1 MIDLLLIISTV
12 VLLILAQFLR
22 MILAHRIPESLQYKS
37 IVLAQPPDVVQDL
50 FTQADRALMNL
61 GFSAGY
67 WASVQTQ
74 PPLPGMHAPL
84 VRLYHHPQK
93 PVIARVHPPHSVFS
107 TDRCQVVFLSISQKK
122 RILVTANRMLELFP
136 RPPKDRV
143 VVINAEDDSV
153 SEQFQVHCQEM
164 QRLAIEWQDNARE
177 HGEKRWTFKLA
188 NYYEKKIIRWYL
200 RNQYI
205 KRQAD
210 GSATPTLR
218 VAVRFI
224 MRFFTGR
231 EQNPPR
237 EFSPLPVDRAAY
249 LFHNWQLANSLPP
262 PLTTQL
268 GIFLFS
274 SILFMLIG
282 GLFWEWQTAPL
293 LLGVIL
299 FHEFGHWLAMR
310 MLGYRNLQ
318 ILMLPLIGGVTF
330 GQETTYKASHRVIVS
345 LMGPFPGIILGTA
358 LLAFNGMQGETLPL
372 LAILLLA
379 VNYLNLLP
387 FMPLDGGQLLKTLIS
402 HKRFGLMIAL
412 EWLGVAGLLLLG
424 WMSNSLLLASLA
436 LLPLFGSL
444 KLMRKSRIY
453 QNLNRLD
460 QESNIT
466 QDERLVAS
474 VIQVMDQTAKSYRPL
489 KKKAA
494 EIREIMSTL
503 KLERPA
509 PAIIGLLLGSY
520 LALFLVPP
528 VVAYSTSSA
537 LRLYTQRLYTQT
549 LFHGI
554 DEIQQAETAHEEEH
568 SQTTSELLAELGSEF
583 SSLDQP
589 DQQMPPHRLLLKP
602 ASEADILAA
611 EQRLQT
617 RFESDY
623 RQLLMTSNGVNTF
636 WQDPTA
642 DHYMLLPIEQVSR
655 FGAELNR
662 IKDSMTEAK
671 APVAHVS
678 LEPSNG
684 NYQEM
689 SFDYEQLGSMLLI
702 GRQTDMEYLLL
713 DQSTDG
719 MPAQVIQIY
728 KSISGL
734 GGSRYAN
741 LKSYLTV
748 QLSHLK
754 VAAP

>member
-12 VLLILAQFLR
+12 VMLILAQFLR
-22 MILAHRIPESLQYKS
+22 MILAFRIPESLQYKP
-37 IVLAQPPDVVQDL
+37 IALAQPPDVVQDL
-50 FTQADRALMNL
+50 FTQADQALMNL

-74 PPLPGMHAPL
+74 PPLPGMNAPL

-107 TDRCQVVFLSISQKK
+107 TDRCQIIFISISQKK
-122 RILVTANRMLELFP
+122 RILATANRILELLP
-136 RPPKDRV
+136 RPPKNRV
-143 VVINAEDDSV
+143 VMINTQDDSV
-153 SEQFQVHCQEM
+153 SGQFQAHCQEM

-188 NYYEKKIIRWYL
+188 NYYEKKMIRWYL
-200 RNQYI
+200 RNHHI
-205 KRQAD
+205 RQQTD

-218 VAVRFI
+218 VAARFI
-224 MRFFTGR
+224 VRLFTGR
-231 EQNPPR
+231 EKNPPR
-237 EFSPLPVDRAAY
+237 ESSPLPVDRAAY
-249 LFHNWQLANSLPP
+249 LYHNWQLANSLPP

-268 GIFLFS
+268 GIFLLS
-274 SILFMLIG
+274 SIAFMLVG
-282 GLFWEWQTAPL
+282 GLFWDWQTAPL

-318 ILMLPLIGGVTF
+318 IRMLPLVGGVTL
-330 GQETTYKASHRVIVS
+330 GQETTYKASHRAIVS
-345 LMGPFPGIILGTA
+345 LMGPLPGIILGTA

-372 LAILLLA
+372 LGILLLA

-387 FMPLDGGQLLKTLIS
+387 FMPLDGGQLLKTLIP
-402 HKRFGLMIAL
+402 HKRFGLMITL

-424 WMSNSLLLASLA
+424 WMSDSLLVASLA
-436 LLPLFGSL
+436 LLPLFSSL
-444 KLMRKSRIY
+444 TLMRKSRIY
-453 QNLNRLD
+453 QNLDRLD
-460 QESNIT
+460 QGSNT
-466 QDERLVAS
+466 TRDERLVAS
-474 VIQVMDQTAKSYRPL
+474 VIQTMDQTDKSYRPL
-489 KKKAA
+489 EKKAA
-494 EIREIMSTL
+494 EIREIMGTL

-509 PAIIGLLLGSY
+509 PTIIGLLLGSY
-520 LALFLVPP
+520 LALFLAPP
-528 VVAYSTSSA
+528 VVAFSASST
-537 LRLYTQRLYTQT
+537 LRSYTQT
-549 LFHGI
+549 LFHDV
-554 DEIQQAETAHEEEH
+554 DEIERTAYEDDH
-568 SQTTSELLAELGSEF
+568 SQTTPELLAELRSAF

-623 RQLLMTSNGVNTF
+623 RQLLTTSNGINTF

-642 DHYMLLPIEQVSR
+642 NHYMLLPIEQVSI
-655 FGAELNR
+655 FSAELNR
-662 IKDSMTEAK
+662 INDSMTEVNT
-671 APVAHVS
+671 PVAHVS

-689 SFDYEQLGSMLLI
+689 SFDYAQLGKMLLI

-713 DQSTDG
+713 DHGTNG

-728 KSISGL
+728 RSVNGL

-741 LKSYLTV
+741 LRSYLAV